1 LIPFNFILFCGTVGN
16 PDVPPAPNQAA
27 QKQPPQGQSNFS
39 DGSGH
44 IFNMYNKMA
53 EEEDNKMADR
63 WQKDAD
69 GILIFVSAHTSFHI
83 ASLRDT

>member
-1 LIPFNFILFCGTVGN
+1 LIPFNFILVWCTGGN
-16 PDVPPAPNQAA
+16 PDVPQSAQNQ
-27 QKQPPQGQSNFS
+27 PSQGQSNFS

-69 GILIFVSAHTSFHI
+69 GILIFVSAYTSFHI
-83 ASLRDT
+83 ASLRHT